1 MVLDTPKQAIVGRH
15 VFRPFPAS
23 FRHIRGFH
31 STDNGSDYTA
41 NKFIQY
47 FEEIIKRTIEA
58 FSPQIL
64 ATLNAYEDVLRS
76 ALDSQGVGLAL
87 RECV

>member
-1 MVLDTPKQAIVGRH
+1 MALVSPKKVIVGRH

-31 STDNGSDYTA
+31 STDYGSDYTA
-41 NKFIQY
+41 NKLVQY

-58 FSPQIL
+58 LSPQML
-64 ATLNAYEDVLRS
+64 ATLNAYETY
-76 ALDSQGVGLAL
+76 
-87 RECV
+87 